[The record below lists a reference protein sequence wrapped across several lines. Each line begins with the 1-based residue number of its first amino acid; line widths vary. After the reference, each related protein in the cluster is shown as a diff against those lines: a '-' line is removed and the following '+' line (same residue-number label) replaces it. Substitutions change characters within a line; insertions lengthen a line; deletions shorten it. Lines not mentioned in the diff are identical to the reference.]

1 VTENVASPYNWIGRS
16 IPKVEDRKFLL
27 GRGNYVDDMT
37 MPGMLHAAMLGS
49 PYAHARIVRID
60 TEKARK
66 LPGVVAVVT
75 CLEAMELCD
84 PMPDFGPAPE
94 LHAWRCMASDKVRF
108 VGEPVVAVAATSRYV
123 AEDARDLIEIEYEL
137 LDPVVDMRDA
147 MEESAALVHEPMG
160 SNVAIDS
167 TLAYGDVE
175 GAFANAAHVFRDR
188 LYWGRTGGQP
198 LETVAALASFD
209 PGTGMMTIHANSVAL
224 TNFLFL
230 LANAMK
236 IPANKLDLIPHPA
249 GGSFGSKF
257 WAVRVNVLA
266 GMLSKVVGRPVKYVE
281 DRLDNIMACDHHGSE
296 RSYDVELAVDADGIF
311 TGLKLDVVDDYGAY
325 IQFGL
330 GTHGNAMAQ
339 AVGPYRIRALE
350 YRARG
355 VFTNKCQQGAY
366 RGFGSEVNNFVL
378 ERIVDLA
385 ARELGEDPIE
395 IRRRNF
401 IRPEQFPY
409 KIPGGNEYDSGDYE
423 AVLDKAL
430 ELADIPSWRL
440 EQERLRKEGRYIG
453 IGLVTCQERSVYA
466 ANEWWFFDRG
476 KGIFVSSVPESVTLS
491 IDPTGGVTATLYS
504 TAFWGNS
511 PETVVAQCVAEELG
525 VEPESVS
532 VVYAGTRSG
541 LPGSGPGGSRFT
553 VMIAGAVQGAAK
565 QIREK
570 AIKVAAHMLEA
581 NPEDLEY
588 VDGGVGMR
596 GSPEVRKSLGEIAI
610 MPRLFKHSL
619 PDDIDSGFEAHMV
632 FDHPYTTL
640 TNEDRSDL
648 GIFYPMMGHACHIPV
663 VEVDIETGDV
673 TFLEYVAV
681 HDCGTLINPKSL
693 AGHIVGG
700 LAQGVGQ
707 TLYEQFVY
715 SPDGQLLTASY
726 LDYLIPSAMEVP
738 EVTIGHVETPSPF
751 TPYGAKGGGEGGRM
765 QSPPAIAS
773 AIDDAL
779 SPFGVR
785 LRDLPATPERL
796 VGLIAAGRA
805 AQEA

>member
-1 VTENVASPYNWIGRS
+1 MTATLDTPRRWIGKS

-27 GRGNYVDDMT
+27 GRGNYVDDLSV
-37 MPGMLHAAMLGS
+37 PGMLHAATLRS
-49 PYAHARIVRID
+49 PHAHARIVSID
-60 TEKARK
+60 AERARR
-66 LPGVVAVVT
+66 LLGVAAVVT

-84 PMPDFGPAPE
+84 PMPDFGPAPDR
-94 LHAWRCMASDKVRF
+94 HAWRCMASDKVRF
-108 VGEPVVAVAATSRYV
+108 VGEPVAAIVATSRYV
-123 AEDARDLIEIEYEL
+123 AEDARDLIEVEYEL
-137 LDPVVDMRDA
+137 LDPVVDATQA
-147 MEESAALVHEPMG
+147 MDPTAPLVHEEMD

-175 GAFANAAHVFRDR
+175 GAFASAAVVVRDH

-198 LETVAALASFD
+198 LETVASVASYE
-209 PGTGMMTIHANSVAL
+209 PATGLMTIHSNSVAL

-236 IPANKLDLIPHPA
+236 IPANKLDLHPHPA

-257 WAVRVNVLA
+257 WAVRVNVLT

-281 DRLDNIMACDHHGSE
+281 DRLDNLSCCDHHGSE
-296 RSYDVELAVDADGIF
+296 RSYDVELAIDVDGLF
-311 TGLKLDVVDDYGAY
+311 TGLRLDVVDDYGAY

-339 AVGPYRIRALE
+339 VVGPYRIQAIE

-366 RGFGSEVNNFVL
+366 RGFGSEVHNFVL

-385 ARELGEDPIE
+385 ASELGADPIDL
-395 IRRRNF
+395 RRRNF
-401 IRPEQFPY
+401 IQPEQFPY
-409 KIPGGNEYDSGDYE
+409 KIPGGNEYDSGNYD

-430 ELADIPSWRL
+430 ELADLPRL
-440 EQERLRKEGRYIG
+440 RREQERLRKEGRYVGIG
-453 IGLVTCQERSVYA
+453 IVTCQERSVYA

-476 KGIFVSSVPESVTLS
+476 KGIFVSSVPESITLS
-491 IDPTGGVTATLYS
+491 VDATGGVTATLYS

-511 PETVVAQCVAEELG
+511 AETVVAQCVAEELG
-525 VEPESVS
+525 VEPEDISIN
-532 VVYAGTRSG
+532 YAGTRTG

-553 VMIAGAVQGAAK
+553 VMIAGAIQGAAT
-565 QIREK
+565 QIRDK
-570 AIKVAAHMLEA
+570 AIKVAAHMLETS
-581 NPEDLEY
+581 PDDLEY
-588 VDGGVGMR
+588 VIGGVQVR
-596 GSPEVRKSLGEIAI
+596 GNPENRKSLGEIAV

-632 FDHPYTTL
+632 FDHPHTTL
-640 TNEDRSDL
+640 TTEDRSDL
-648 GIFYPMMGHACHIPV
+648 GIFYPMMGHACHIPM
-663 VEVDIETGDV
+663 VEVDPDTGAV

-681 HDCGTLINPKSL
+681 HDCGTLINPRSL

-707 TLYEQFVY
+707 TLFEQFIY
-715 SPDGQLLTASY
+715 SPDGQLLTSSY

-738 EVTIGHVETPSPF
+738 EVKIGHVETPSPF

-765 QSPPAIAS
+765 QSPAAIAA

-779 SPFGVR
+779 APFGVR
-785 LRDLPATPERL
+785 IRELPATPERI
-796 VGLIAAGRA
+796 VEMIDMGRA
-805 AQEA
+805 GEGR